1 MLGSA
6 AWTRVRVGSWRFG
19 GPDTTYIGDEHHTS
33 ADRFPSCRNLRRE
46 QADRLGSEL
55 VRMPAWD
62 HRNLCRESG
71 VYMDLGRYQLIK
83 KLADGLVGPILLCE
97 DRQAQGRFVVQPLPA
112 IRDARLLRQ
121 LEALASRVV
130 QSEPLNG
137 VSTPLIKLTEGSYL
151 WVVPVPSGQSFA
163 AVLAAC
169 AGRRCGDGLQILAAL
184 AEQLS
189 RWQSQGVCHLAIQ
202 PALIYVNWNYD
213 PQGRSDVQ
221 LLGCG
226 LASTL
231 QRFRPIS
238 DSGAMA
244 YLAPEQ
250 RSDATEQRIDGAADI
265 YSLGVLLIQVLLG
278 VPSDDLNLS
287 RRMGEYLDTLH
298 RQDVAPE
305 LLRLLRRMLAQ
316 RPLERP
322 ALQEV
327 ITTIRLVVEEE
338 QEDETVLQ
346 SRMRPSEVQHP
357 VQPSIQAVPDAD
369 EKVGLL
375 CGNFRILRKLGEGGM
390 GVVYEAEHC
399 QIGKRAAV
407 KIMHAEFAENSEFAT
422 RFLNEAR
429 AVNIIRHPGLV
440 EIFEYGQLP
449 DGTLFIVMEF
459 LEGQTLFERFV
470 KNAKQSP
477 LLPTLQISFQVAQ
490 ALAAAHDKNI
500 VHRDLKPENIMLI
513 DDPVHPDELRVKVL
527 DFGIAKLA
535 RRSVPNSAK
544 RTGIGSYMGTPLY
557 MAPEQHGRAEEVDG
571 RADVFAFGVI
581 LHEMLAGKSPFQG
594 SALSLLGKPAP
605 MLSSLRSDLPPGLSE
620 LVQRMMSLES
630 VQRPTMIEIVESLSG
645 YLHQPK
651 PQLGLS
657 TVSRVWIGTI
667 AGLCLLIASVLL
679 VRSLRP
685 VTPEEARHKALA
697 VVTESLQA
705 SDDAER
711 VWALSAIAESKDS
724 SLRNQVLPH
733 LQSNQI
739 VVKEAA
745 ARALGEI
752 GSLESTRDLLPLLET
767 PSVPIR
773 LAVARA
779 LMRLS
784 HPSGQRA
791 LRALLEQGSDQSK
804 IEAAVTLMEFGD
816 LSGAALLHRITSRSS
831 ATDARVL
838 SIVSGLAKAG
848 DVEARHQLSEQ
859 VTAFA
864 GSPHGPQLSFA
875 LARIGERSARLQ
887 LEQLATKSGPAQL
900 LSVRLLAGLGD
911 PRGFP
916 LLLETARNGQKTEPE
931 RAIAIDGLA
940 DLSKIEAIGPLS
952 KMLGER
958 GISSR
963 LRLLVAGA
971 ILELFAGERAQLAE
985 QSLAWARTALGSD
998 SAATRELA
1006 TSLLGEMESQ
1016 STIAPLAQALKDRE
1030 REVRRSAARALGKKR
1045 AREALAALTD
1055 VLDDTDEEV
1064 RAIGARSIGSIAIA
1078 LKAKGGSSDKEAD
1091 RQVLGRLQ
1099 RLAQSRS
1106 EQDRV
1111 VAAGTLLQMGDRS
1124 QRSVLEAS
1132 LLSSNALVR
1141 RLAIEMIDSDSRELY
1156 KALSDSD
1163 RLVRFAAARRLA
1175 AKGVPQATPILREI
1189 VSAGDMEGLTAY
1201 GILKRLGEAVEQPPG
1216 LRSLLTSGSLSERF
1230 AIMDIVDTLPPPLAY
1245 QLLLVAVN
1253 DPASVI
1259 RRRGAD
1265 SASRLFGQT
1274 RQLVFIRLLR
1284 VMITDP
1290 EAAVR
1295 SRARELLAAVSAD
1308 QESHASDS
1316 MESDEL
1322 RPAAAS
1328 VAVGSTEV
1336 KQGQL
1341 LLVGEEGVRVQLD
1354 KLPLHAI
1361 SNKPLSV
1368 SVGNHSITY
1377 LGGQQEF
1384 SVASGETV
1392 TLKVPTGIAEQLIQD
1407 ALDALK
1413 SRELMR
1419 AQGYLDRS
1427 RRLMQRVGTKPIV
1440 KGDHI
1445 YVQAKVNE
1453 LKNQLQQ
1460 AATEYSN
1467 YQHLSPAQQRP
1478 EYLADARGTLNR
1490 LALRMGRIQI
1500 FTLREGQCQL
1510 AEEYYLPPG
1519 EQVISLGPGQTKR
1532 ISVYAGI
1539 TTPVRV
1545 CQ

>member
-1 MLGSA
+1 MLGSS
-6 AWTRVRVGSWRFG
+6 AWTKADAGSRRFG
-19 GPDTTYIGDEHHTS
+19 GPDVTHTRDEHPTVSDRFPRCRHVPLEK
-33 ADRFPSCRNLRRE
+33 ADRF
-46 QADRLGSEL
+46 GGEL
-55 VRMPAWD
+55 AKMPAV
-62 HRNLCRESG
+62 RSSALCRKSG
-71 VYMDLGRYQLIK
+71 VYMDLGPYQLIK
-83 KLADGLVGPILLCE
+83 KLADGFVGPILLCA

-112 IRDARLLRQ
+112 IRDARWLRQ
-121 LEALASRVV
+121 LEELASKVAR
-130 QSEPLNG
+130 SEPLHG
-137 VSTPLIKLTEGSYL
+137 GSTPLIKLSEGRYL
-151 WVVPVPSGQSFA
+151 WVSPVPSGQSFA
-163 AVLAAC
+163 EVLAAC
-169 AGRRCGDGLQILAAL
+169 AGRRCGDGLQILITL
-184 AEQLS
+184 AEQLA
-189 RWQSQGVCHLAIQ
+189 RWQNHGVCHLALQ
-202 PALIYVNWNYD
+202 PALIYVNWNHD
-213 PQGRSDVQ
+213 PQGRSEVRV
-221 LLGCG
+221 LGSG

-231 QRFRPIS
+231 RLFRPIA
-238 DSGAMA
+238 DHAAFA

-250 RSDATEQRIDGAADI
+250 RSDATEQKIDGAADI

-278 VPSDDLNLS
+278 VSADALNVS
-287 RRMGEYLDTLH
+287 RQMGAYLDTLH

-305 LLRLLRRMLAQ
+305 LLRLLRRMLAH

-322 ALQEV
+322 TLQEV
-327 ITTIRLVVEEE
+327 IATLRTVVEEE

-346 SRMRPSEVQHP
+346 SRLRPSELQAP
-357 VQPSIQAVPDAD
+357 VQPVPQAVPDAD

-407 KIMHAEFAENSEFAT
+407 KIMHPEFAENSEFAT

-459 LEGQTLFERFV
+459 LEGQTLFERFL
-470 KNAKQSP
+470 KSAKQSP
-477 LLPTLQISFQVAQ
+477 LLPTLQISCQVAQ

-527 DFGIAKLA
+527 DFGIAKIA
-535 RRSVPNSAK
+535 RRSAPNSAK

-594 SALSLLGKPAP
+594 SAISLLGKPAP
-605 MLSSLRSDLPPGLSE
+605 SLSSLRSDLPPGLSE

-630 VQRPTMIEIVESLSG
+630 AQRPTMTEIVETLSG
-645 YLHQPK
+645 YVHKPK
-651 PQLGLS
+651 PQLPS
-657 TVSRVWIGTI
+657 SIASRLVIGTTI
-667 AGLCLLIASVLL
+667 GLCILLAGFLL
-679 VRSLRP
+679 VRALRP
-685 VTPEEARHKALA
+685 VTPADARVKALA
-697 VVTESLQA
+697 VVTNSLQS
-705 SDDAER
+705 SDEAER

-724 SLRNQVLPH
+724 SLRNYVLPH
-733 LQSNQI
+733 LQSNQ
-739 VVKEAA
+739 VAVQEAA

-767 PSVPIR
+767 PSEPIR

-784 HPSGQRA
+784 HLSGQKG
-791 LRALLEQGSDQSK
+791 LRVLLEQGSDQAK
-804 IEAAVTLMEFGD
+804 IEAAVALMEFGD
-816 LSGAALLHRITSRSS
+816 LSGAELLHRITSRSS

-848 DVEARHQLSEQ
+848 DVEARHQLSQQ
-859 VTAFA
+859 VAA
-864 GSPHGPQLSFA
+864 SVGSPHGPQLAFA
-875 LARIGERSARLQ
+875 LARVGERSARIQ
-887 LEQLATKSGPAQL
+887 LEELAVKSGPAQL
-900 LSVRLLAGLGD
+900 LSARLLAGLGD
-911 PRGFP
+911 THGFP
-916 LLLETARNGQKTEPE
+916 LLLETACSGEKTEPE

-940 DLSKIEAIGPLS
+940 DLSKIEATVPLT
-952 KMLGER
+952 KLLGEH

-963 LRLLVAGA
+963 LRLLAAGA
-971 ILELFAGERAQLAE
+971 ILELVAGERAQLAE

-998 SAATRELA
+998 SASTRELA
-1006 TSLLGEMESQ
+1006 ASLLGEMESQ

-1055 VLDDTDEEV
+1055 ALDDTDDEV

-1078 LKAKGGSSDKEAD
+1078 LKAKGGNSDKEAD
-1091 RQVLGRLQ
+1091 RQVIGRLQ

-1124 QRSVLEAS
+1124 QRSVIEVS
-1132 LLSSNALVR
+1132 LLSSNPLVR
-1141 RLAIEMIDSDSRELY
+1141 RLAIEMIDSDSRELL

-1175 AKGVPQATPILREI
+1175 AKGVPQATPILREV

-1216 LRSLLTSGSLSERF
+1216 LRSLLTTGSLSERF
-1230 AIMDIVDTLPPPLAY
+1230 AIMDILDTLPPPLAY
-1245 QLLLVAVN
+1245 QLLLVAAN

-1265 SASRLFGQT
+1265 SASRFFLQT
-1274 RQLVFIRLLR
+1274 KQLVFIRLLR
-1284 VMITDP
+1284 VMINDP

-1295 SRARELLAAVSAD
+1295 SRARELLAAVPAD
-1308 QESHASDS
+1308 QESHAADT
-1316 MESDEL
+1316 MESNEL
-1322 RPAAAS
+1322 RPAPSVPVGAS
-1328 VAVGSTEV
+1328 NV

-1354 KLPLHAI
+1354 KLPWYGI
-1361 SNKPLSV
+1361 SNKPLAV

-1384 SVASGETV
+1384 SVAAGETV
-1392 TLKVPTGIAEQLIQD
+1392 TLKVPTTIAEQLIQD

-1427 RRLMQRVGTKPIV
+1427 RRLMQRVGIKPIV

-1453 LKNQLQQ
+1453 QKNLLQQ
-1460 AATEYSN
+1460 AATEYLN
-1467 YQHLSPAQQRP
+1467 YQRLSPTQQRP
-1478 EYLADARGTLNR
+1478 EYLADAKSTLNR

-1500 FTLREGQCQL
+1500 FTMRDGTCQL

-1519 EQVISLGPGQTKR
+1519 DQVISLGPGQTKR